1 MEVMRGGFSLM
12 DFIKLDQ
19 NFNIVGNEI
28 KPVALD
34 IGVDARIVSIS
45 SLNKRNKTSRW
56 AYC

>member
-1 MEVMRGGFSLM
+1 M